1 MRRAVVALVAAAVLA
16 GCVPGDLAPATT
28 TIPFDPAVAAP
39 GPYVDGA
46 EVFIVYPDPAPPT
59 GIDFDSFRTAWDRV
73 GGSRDFPALAQ
84 SPDGPWVSEL
94 LGTRL
99 RVALD
104 AVERDGE
111 VLLAQMSVE
120 NRATDEEDSIYVD
133 ELIPGF
139 LGALGVGEAQAML
152 VLDDVETL
160 FDAARTAEV
169 EVDGLTVSVA
179 LNRWAL
185 VLGVSG

>member
-1 MRRAVVALVAAAVLA
+1 MRRALLAVAILVVLT

-28 TIPFDPAVAAP
+28 TIPFDPAVASP

-46 EVFIVYPDPAPPT
+46 EVFIVYPDAAPTT
-59 GIDFDSFRTAWDRV
+59 GIDFDAFRTSWEQTGDAL
-73 GGSRDFPALAQ
+73 DFPTLVQ
-84 SPDGPWVSEL
+84 SADGPWVSEL
-94 LGTRL
+94 FGTRL

-104 AVERDGE
+104 VVEQDGE

-120 NRATDEEDSIYVD
+120 NRATTEEDFVYVD

-139 LGALGVGEAQAML
+139 LGALGVPEAQALL

-160 FDAARTAEV
+160 FDEERTAEV

>member
-1 MRRAVVALVAAAVLA
+1 MRRTLLAAAVLVVLA

-46 EVFIVYPDPAPPT
+46 EVFIVYPDPAPQT
-59 GIDFDSFRTAWDRV
+59 GIDFDSFRAAWDEV
-73 GGSRDFPALAQ
+73 GAARDFPALEL
-84 SPDGPWVSEL
+84 SPGGPWVSEL
-94 LGTRL
+94 FGTRL

-104 AVERDGE
+104 AVEQDGE

-120 NRATDEEDSIYVD
+120 NRATDEEDFIYVD
-133 ELIPGF
+133 ELIPGV
-139 LGALGVGEAQAML
+139 LGALGVGEAQAL
-152 VLDDVETL
+152 LALDDVETL
-160 FDAARTAEV
+160 FDEERTAEV
-169 EVDGLTVSVA
+169 EVDGLTVAVA
-179 LNRWAL
+179 VNRWAL